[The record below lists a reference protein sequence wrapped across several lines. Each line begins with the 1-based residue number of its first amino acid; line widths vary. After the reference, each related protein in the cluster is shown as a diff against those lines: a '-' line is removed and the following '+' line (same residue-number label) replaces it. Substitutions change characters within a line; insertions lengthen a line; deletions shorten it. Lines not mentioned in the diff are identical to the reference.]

1 MQQSKKHYRIFE
13 VKQVGDG
20 FDITNESIK
29 DLNTDIGGDATVDY
43 GGDLAT
49 DNGVDLN
56 TGVTSEINTD
66 ASNPWNS
73 INGENLND
81 ISESQLDLI
90 LDNFKEVNWDDLSL
104 AEQKQSM
111 TDLAD
116 YVTVDTGNENP
127 PDIVFRDDMP
137 DGTYGGYS
145 PDSNIIEI
153 NTNMLDDSIEAA
165 DTITHEMW
173 HAYQE
178 QIAKDPSHPR
188 ALEYQEAFD
197 NYISPEY
204 DFEGYEN
211 QMVETEARDYAQG
224 FKDRLTALKGV
235 A

>member
-1 MQQSKKHYRIFE
+1 MNEGVQDLST
-13 VKQVGDG
+13 D
-20 FDITNESIK
+20 TNSES
-29 DLNTDIGGDATVDY
+29 TVDF
-43 GGDLAT
+43 GGELAT
-49 DNGVDLN
+49 DTGVDLN
-56 TGVTSEINTD
+56 TGVTSGGITD
-66 ASNPWNS
+66 TNNPWNS

-81 ISESQLDLI
+81 ISENQLDLI
-90 LDNFKEVNWDDLSL
+90 LDNFKEANWDDLTL

-116 YVTVDTGNENP
+116 YVTVDTGNQNP

-145 PDSNIIEI
+145 PDTNTIEI

-188 ALEYQEAFD
+188 TLEYQDAFD

-211 QMVETEARDYAQG
+211 QMVEAEARDYAQG
-224 FKDRLTALKGV
+224 FKDRLAGMKG
-235 A
+235 AA